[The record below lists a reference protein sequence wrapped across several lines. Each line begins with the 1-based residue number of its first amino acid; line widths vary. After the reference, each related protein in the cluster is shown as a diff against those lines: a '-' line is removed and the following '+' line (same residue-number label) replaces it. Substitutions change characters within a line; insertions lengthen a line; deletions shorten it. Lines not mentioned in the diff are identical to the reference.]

1 MRHAK
6 IVGALIGTLM
16 AGAGSAAAQ
25 APQSTGPDLLPRELV
40 EALLRAGAATF
51 PGDGSEFVVGRV
63 PTSLAPYFYVPRNAT
78 VLGGLENTNNVVA
91 IFKVNMT
98 REELRTTYAKELPKL
113 GWTPATGRSGWAG
126 WGFMPAP
133 GTGPTGSGLEYCHI
147 GQALQINPT
156 ETPSG
161 GGLSVTAVVRNYGG
175 ACRGP
180 TTVAVNNSGLVDMP
194 VLVNPPDAGMNQTD
208 CFQPQVLG
216 VASRASS
223 ERLKTSIPADR
234 LLDHFGRQLADS
246 GWSPAGSQ
254 AVSLRRTWTRADT
267 GSTMRELTLTIMPST
282 VSGCHEVSMQVRQ
295 TIKR

>member
-1 MRHAK
+1 MRHAM
-6 IVGALIGTLM
+6 IVGAFIGALM
-16 AGAGSAAAQ
+16 ANTGSVAAQ
-25 APQSTGPDLLPRELV
+25 ARQTTGPDLLPRELV
-40 EALLRAGAATF
+40 EALMRAGVSTYA
-51 PGDGSEFVVGRV
+51 GDGSEFVVGRV
-63 PTSLAPYFYVPRNAT
+63 PTSLAPFLYLPRNAT
-78 VLGGLENTNNVVA
+78 VVGGFENTNNTVA
-91 IFKVNMT
+91 IFNVRMT
-98 REELRTTYAKELPKL
+98 REELRAAYARELPKL

-175 ACRGP
+175 ACGGRTP
-180 TTVAVNNSGLVDMP
+180 VFVNNSGLVDVP
-194 VLVNPPDAGMNQTD
+194 VLVNPPDASMNQTD
-208 CFQPQVLG
+208 CFQPQILA
-216 VASRASS
+216 VASRGSS
-223 ERLKTSIPADR
+223 ERLKTSIPADK
-234 LLDHFGRQLADS
+234 LLDHFARQLADS